1 MTSHRSGKKR
11 GNRSILAVL
20 TLFFAISGALY
31 LGEGLGVAMALIPDQ
46 PEVAESAPEP
56 ATAQCAEPPAALTAA
71 LAEKSARL
79 SARESALDA
88 RLSALALA
96 EQVALQHMAELRAAE
111 ESLKATIAQTDGAA
125 EGDVAKLTA
134 IYEVMKPVDAAAI
147 FQAMAP
153 DFAAGFLGRM
163 RPEAAAAVL
172 GGMSPEAAYGITAQ
186 IAGRN
191 ARAPTN

>member
-1 MTSHRSGKKR
+1 MTGDHRRKKR
-11 GNRSILAVL
+11 GNRGILAVL
-20 TLFFAISGALY
+20 TLFFATSGALH
-31 LGEGLGVAMALIPDQ
+31 LSQGLGVAMALIPDPPQ
-46 PEVAESAPEP
+46 VPESATK
-56 ATAQCAEPPAALTAA
+56 AAADQCAEPPATLAAA

-79 SARESALDA
+79 IAREAALDG
-88 RLSALALA
+88 RLAALALT
-96 EQVALQHMAELRAAE
+96 EQVAQRHLAELRAAE
-111 ESLKATIAQTDGAA
+111 ASLRATIAQTEGAA
-125 EGDVAKLTA
+125 EGDVARLTA

-191 ARAPTN
+191 ARAPKN